1 MTETA
6 YAAYVGIDWGT
17 ATHQVAV
24 LDAQRAP
31 LGERAVAH
39 DGAALQA
46 FTEWLTLLTGGEP
59 ARVAVGLEVPR
70 GAVVDTLLERG
81 FHVFALNPKQLD
93 RFRDRYTVAGA
104 KDDRRDAFVLA
115 TALATD
121 RPAFRRLE
129 FEAPLIVELREW
141 SRVEDELREEW
152 GRLAN
157 RLREQLHRFSPQLL
171 ALCPAADEPWFWA
184 LIALAPTP
192 LAAQRLRRAAVV
204 TLLREHRIRRLSA
217 DQVLAVLRS
226 TPLRVAPGT
235 VEAASAHVALLIP
248 RLELIDRQRRDCAR
262 RIEQLL
268 DALATT
274 GEHQGHRDVT
284 ILRSLPGVGRV
295 VAATML
301 AEASRLLAARDYH
314 GLRTQAGV
322 APVTRQSGK
331 RLLVGMRYAC
341 NPRLRNALYYWGF
354 ISVRHDAHS
363 RRRFVRQRH
372 AGQHVDRLDAIDEL
386 AFADARTDG
395 EDHEG
400 AKSRSKR
407 IARDCSS
414 SCTARN
420 IWRTLDHYRT
430 MAWGINSLFR
440 VIDMRPAR
448 PPHVLERIERQ
459 RRADALALLAESSVR
474 SYPSWVAELKRKLIA
489 GSLAVIRLNGI
500 TDVHLILQQAIGCSC
515 LIRRVRCGADN
526 ENSGPGNVILPK
538 LSHRVV

>member
-1 MTETA
+1 
-6 YAAYVGIDWGT
+6 
-17 ATHQVAV
+17 VAV
-24 LDAQRAP
+24 LDTLRAP

-39 DGAALQA
+39 DGAALQT
-46 FTEWLTLLTGGEP
+46 FTEWLTLLAGGEP
-59 ARVAVGLEVPR
+59 ARVAVALEVPR

-129 FEAPLIVELREW
+129 LEDPLIVELRAW
-141 SRVEDELREEW
+141 SRAEDELREEW

-157 RLREQLHRFSPQLL
+157 RLREQLHRFYPQAL
-171 ALCPAADEPWFWA
+171 ALCPAADELWFWS
-184 LIALAPTP
+184 LVGLAPTP
-192 LAAQRLRRAAVV
+192 AAARRLRRAAVV
-204 TLLREHRIRRLSA
+204 ALLREHRIRRLTA
-217 DQVLAVLRS
+217 DQVLAALQT

-235 VEAASAHVALLIP
+235 VEAASAHAALLIASNSSIASG
-248 RLELIDRQRRDCAR
+248 ETAR
-262 RIEQLL
+262 GASSLL

-354 ISVRHDAHS
+354 ISVPCDAHS
-363 RRRFVRQRH
+363 RHHYQRLRGRGH
-372 AGQHVDRLDAIDEL
+372 SHGRALRGVVDRLLTVLMAML
-386 AFADARTDG
+386 ADQTTYD
-395 EDHEG
+395 
-400 AKSRSKR
+400 
-407 IARDCSS
+407 
-414 SCTARN
+414 
-420 IWRTLDHYRT
+420 
-430 MAWGINSLFR
+430 
-440 VIDMRPAR
+440 PAR
-448 PPHVLERIERQ
+448 RQAVL
-459 RRADALALLAESSVR
+459 A
-474 SYPSWVAELKRKLIA
+474 
-489 GSLAVIRLNGI
+489 
-500 TDVHLILQQAIGCSC
+500 
-515 LIRRVRCGADN
+515 
-526 ENSGPGNVILPK
+526 
-538 LSHRVV
+538 